1 MFTARQ
7 MVNSSAQGQTGSTG
21 PITEGCRGECLL
33 KGVQTRTRYRLAA
46 AGVMGCVLI
55 GGVVGAPR
63 INHASAE
70 NAMANGSLA
79 LASNMVVVPETASP
93 EDVTLSRRLWHQM
106 NKSTVAASYI
116 VTDGDSL
123 WSISN
128 AYAMDVDSLV
138 ALNPDVT
145 QLIQPG
151 QQLRVAFGATSPV
164 KPVDAE
170 QKRPETRTVVAS
182 RSGVRQAPTPAAE
195 VPPVAVAA
203 VAPKPSAPVVSGF
216 IWPLTNGLL
225 FTEFGWQPEGYYHR
239 GLDIAQREGSV
250 VVAAKAGTVIF
261 AGWKGGYGYCID
273 IDHGDGLVTRYGH
286 ASVLLVKR
294 GDVVG
299 RGAPILRVGS
309 TGNSTGPHLH
319 FEVLVNGQERNPR
332 NFLPQ

>member
-1 MFTARQ
+1 
-7 MVNSSAQGQTGSTG
+7 MVNSSAQGQTESIG
-21 PITEGCRGECLL
+21 PITEECRGESLL
-33 KGVQTRTRYRLAA
+33 KGIQTRTRYRLAA

-55 GGVVGAPR
+55 GGVVGAPLV
-63 INHASAE
+63 NHASAE

-93 EDVTLSRRLWHQM
+93 VDVALSRRLWHQM
-106 NKSTVAASYI
+106 NKSTATSYI

-151 QQLRVAFGATSPV
+151 QQLRVAFGATSPE

-182 RSGVRQAPTPAAE
+182 RSAVRSAPAAAPE

-216 IWPLTNGLL
+216 VWPLTNGLL
-225 FTEFGWQPEGYYHR
+225 FTEFGWQPEGTYHR
-239 GLDIAQREGSV
+239 GLDIAQREGAV
-250 VVAAKAGTVIF
+250 AVAAKGGTVIF

-273 IDHGDGLVTRYGH
+273 LDHGDGLVTRYGH
-286 ASVLLVKR
+286 ASALLVKR

-299 RGAPILRVGS
+299 QGAPILQVGS

-319 FEVLVNGQERNPR
+319 YEVLVNGQERNPR
-332 NFLPQ
+332 NFLPH